1 MGTCNRHHF
10 FNFTFSAKLQE
21 VEFTHTQVARH
32 FRDRFQQ
39 DPILVRSPGRINLIG
54 EHTDYNNGFV
64 MPAAID
70 KEVILAAAPSQTAT
84 SKIYSMNFDQHFEI
98 DLQNPQPVESPS
110 WANYI
115 LGVARQFVDRGA
127 TLKPF
132 NCIFGGN
139 IPSGSGLS
147 SSAALEGGFAFA
159 FRELNKINIS
169 RIDLARIGQWAEHH
183 FVGVQCGIMDQFANM
198 MGKENHVIRLDC
210 RSMEYEYFP
219 FQLND
224 YTLVLFNS
232 GVKHSLAS
240 SEYNTRRSE
249 CEEGVRILMKKFP
262 EVLSLRDTTMTLLEK
277 IKPELATDVYDRCK
291 YIIEE
296 IDRVKKAGEDLKHN
310 NLISFGQRMYET
322 HHGLSRRYK
331 VSCDE
336 LDYLVSLVENNASVL
351 GARMMGGGFGGCTI
365 NLIQSSAVESV
376 IDSVCLQYKKKYKHD
391 VEVYRVRITNGTGL
405 IAK

>member
-1 MGTCNRHHF
+1 
-10 FNFTFSAKLQE
+10 
-21 VEFTHTQVARH
+21 
-32 FRDRFQQ
+32 
-39 DPILVRSPGRINLIG
+39 
-54 EHTDYNNGFV
+54 
-64 MPAAID
+64 
-70 KEVILAAAPSQTAT
+70 
-84 SKIYSMNFDQHFEI
+84 
-98 DLQNPQPVESPS
+98 
-110 WANYI
+110 
-115 LGVARQFVDRGA
+115 
-127 TLKPF
+127 
-132 NCIFGGN
+132 
-139 IPSGSGLS
+139 
-147 SSAALEGGFAFA
+147 
-159 FRELNKINIS
+159 
-169 RIDLARIGQWAEHH
+169 
-183 FVGVQCGIMDQFANM
+183 
-198 MGKENHVIRLDC
+198 
-210 RSMEYEYFP
+210 
-219 FQLND
+219 
-224 YTLVLFNS
+224 
-232 GVKHSLAS
+232 
-240 SEYNTRRSE
+240 
-249 CEEGVRILMKKFP
+249 MKKFP
-262 EVLSLRDTTMTLLEK
+262 EVLSLRDATMTLLEK